1 MGKADAKVSFRMG
14 FLYVTAT
21 SVLPQWF
28 LQRRSLAL
36 GFASSGAG
44 FGGLVYNLVAGA
56 AIESLGLQ
64 WTYRLLAMC
73 TLIVNLTCS
82 ILSRDRNERV
92 KPNTYAFDY
101 REYGRIEVILVVC
114 WGFLTEL
121 GYIALL
127 YSLPNYAASIG
138 LNPRQ
143 GSLVGAVLSVGI
155 GIGRPVVGYCSDA
168 FGRINMATTA
178 TAFCGLLC
186 LAVWIPANNFA
197 VLMIFAL
204 ASGTA
209 TGTFWGCVAPVT
221 AEVVGLQR
229 LPSAFAMICLALVLP
244 TTFAEPI
251 ALQLVSTS
259 GYLTTQIFVGSM
271 FLAGAAST
279 WVLRAWKI
287 GEMELKAGRER
298 DVQSLRLGTSL
309 WLTPRRLFQV
319 KKV

>member
-1 MGKADAKVSFRMG
+1 MG
-14 FLYVTAT
+14 
-21 SVLPQWF
+21 
-28 LQRRSLAL
+28 
-36 GFASSGAG
+36 
-44 FGGLVYNLVAGA
+44 
-56 AIESLGLQ
+56 AI
-64 WTYRLLAMC
+64 
-73 TLIVNLTCS
+73 
-82 ILSRDRNERV
+82 
-92 KPNTYAFDY
+92 
-101 REYGRIEVILVVC
+101 
-114 WGFLTEL
+114 
-121 GYIALL
+121 
-127 YSLPNYAASIG
+127 
-138 LNPRQ
+138 
-143 GSLVGAVLSVGI
+143 LSVGI
-155 GIGRPVVGYCSDA
+155 GIGRPVVGYCSDT

-186 LAVWIPANNFA
+186 LAVWIPANSFA

-271 FLAGAAST
+271 FFAGAAST
-279 WVLRAWKI
+279 WALRAWKI
-287 GEMELKAGRER
+287 GEMELKAERER
-298 DVQSLRLGTSL
+298 DVPPLRLRSSL
-309 WLTPRRLFQV
+309 WLTPRRLFQF